1 MPLYKQPWVWIV
13 LLAVLISGSIILFK
27 EGDSIL
33 NENEES
39 EVALTVNGSEIS
51 KEEFLSYT
59 ENIIEYQ
66 MEVYGLSEEEVMDS
80 AVKLATQKVVLS
92 AYIDE
97 KGIEATEE
105 EVQEKYDE
113 YKQYYP
119 TPSGETLPAF
129 EEARE
134 DIEYEV
140 RIDKLIE
147 MYTAEA
153 EVTDEE
159 VNSFYEIQKIQ
170 MEQMGEGE
178 MPSFEESEEDI
189 REYLLEE
196 KAISTIQEDL
206 EQLIEDAE
214 VEMFITIDEIDF
226 PEKEEADL
234 PEVEIEDEN
243 NEEGDDT
250 EEVETETE
258 EE

>member
-13 LLAVLISGSIILFK
+13 ILAVLISGSIILFK
-27 EGDSIL
+27 GGDSIL

-59 ENIIEYQ
+59 KNIIDYQ

-92 AYIDE
+92 AYIEE
-97 KGIEATEE
+97 KGIEATDE
-105 EVQEKYDE
+105 EVQEKYNE

-119 TPSGETLPAF
+119 TPSGETLPSF
-129 EEARE
+129 EEAKE

-140 RIDKLIE
+140 KIDKLIA

-153 EVTDEE
+153 EATDEE

-206 EQLIEDAE
+206 EKLIEEAE
-214 VEMFITIDEIDF
+214 VDMFITIDEIDF
-226 PEKEEADL
+226 PEKEETDL

-243 NEEGDDT
+243 SEEEAGAE
-250 EEVETETE
+250 EEVETKE
-258 EE
+258 E